1 MGNSNDVPKEDP
13 QIEIDTTNVGFV
25 NMSESAVSTIGVGE
39 ILTIIVLVM
48 IMGMII
54 KYCCKR
60 MKVARR
66 NELGETIRNAA
77 MQVTAPPSASGF
89 APGFATQPQAGIP
102 MVTFE
107 NPGQRRV
114 QYTSQEAQ
122 RQLRGQKRGRGA
134 NKTPTG
140 CSYGEST
147 EAPN

>member
-1 MGNSNDVPKEDP
+1 MGNSNSNDVPKEEID
-13 QIEIDTTNVGFV
+13 IDTTNVGLV
-25 NMSESAVSTIGVGE
+25 NMSESGVSTLGVGE
-39 ILTIIVLVM
+39 ILTIVVLVM
-48 IMGMII
+48 VMAMII

-66 NELGETIRNAA
+66 NELEETIRNAA

-114 QYTSQEAQ
+114 QYTSQPA
-122 RQLRGQKRGRGA
+122 
-134 NKTPTG
+134 
-140 CSYGEST
+140 SYWET
-147 EAPN
+147 CK

>member
-66 NELGETIRNAA
+66 NELEETIRNAA
-77 MQVTAPPSASGF
+77 MQVSFYVPPFLG
-89 APGFATQPQAGIP
+89 
-102 MVTFE
+102 
-107 NPGQRRV
+107 
-114 QYTSQEAQ
+114 
-122 RQLRGQKRGRGA
+122 
-134 NKTPTG
+134 G
-140 CSYGEST
+140 CCIFKSFLEKHV
-147 EAPN
+147 

>member
-60 MKVARR
+60 IKVVRN
-66 NELGETIRNAA
+66 NELEETIRNAG
-77 MQVTAPPSASGF
+77 ASSF
-89 APGFATQPQAGIP
+89 AAQQLPAGIP

-114 QYTSQEAQ
+114 HYSAQ
-122 RQLRGQKRGRGA
+122 PASHWEMCK
-134 NKTPTG
+134 
-140 CSYGEST
+140 
-147 EAPN
+147 

>member
-13 QIEIDTTNVGFV
+13 QIDTTNVGFV

-66 NELGETIRNAA
+66 NELEETIINAGR
-77 MQVTAPPSASGF
+77 QVTAPSALSF
-89 APGFATQPQAGIP
+89 AAQQPPAGIP

-107 NPGQRRV
+107 NPGQRRIH
-114 QYTSQEAQ
+114 YSAQ
-122 RQLRGQKRGRGA
+122 PASHWETCK
-134 NKTPTG
+134 
-140 CSYGEST
+140 
-147 EAPN
+147 

>member
-66 NELGETIRNAA
+66 NELEETIRNAA
-77 MQVTAPPSASGF
+77 IVSAPPSA
-89 APGFATQPQAGIP
+89 PGFAAQPPAGIP

-114 QYTSQEAQ
+114 YYSTQPA
-122 RQLRGQKRGRGA
+122 
-134 NKTPTG
+134 
-140 CSYGEST
+140 SYWDMCK
-147 EAPN
+147 

>member
-1 MGNSNDVPKEDP
+1 MGNSNYVPREDP

-66 NELGETIRNAA
+66 NELEETIRNAA
-77 MQVTAPPSASGF
+77 MQVTVPLS
-89 APGFATQPQAGIP
+89 APGFGPGFTAQQPQAGIP

-114 QYTSQEAQ
+114 QYTTQPA
-122 RQLRGQKRGRGA
+122 
-134 NKTPTG
+134 
-140 CSYGEST
+140 SYWET
-147 EAPN
+147 CK